1 MGIKIYGQGLP
12 TKNTIIDDSTL
23 FVLRKETLRFCN
35 FQNYLHELKPHL
47 NDN

>member
-12 TKNTIIDDSTL
+12 IKNTIIDDSTL
-23 FVLRKETLRFCN
+23 FVMRKETLSFCN